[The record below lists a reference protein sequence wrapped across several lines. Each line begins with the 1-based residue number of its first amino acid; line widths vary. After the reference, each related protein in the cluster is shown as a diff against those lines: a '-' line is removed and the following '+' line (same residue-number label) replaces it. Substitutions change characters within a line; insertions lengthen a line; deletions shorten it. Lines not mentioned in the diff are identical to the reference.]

1 MPVLMSVTVLLM
13 IIVELIRYG
22 LHAPRHD
29 EGTSDHIAIM
39 LMFGQVPIMFWF
51 VATRRH
57 SVSVIL
63 PTLAIQLSLWAI
75 AFASAVTLT

>member
-1 MPVLMSVTVLLM
+1 MSATVLLM
-13 IIVELIRYG
+13 IVAELIRHG

-39 LMFGQVPIMFWF
+39 LMFGQIPIMLWF

-57 SVSVIL
+57 SVSAIL
-63 PTLAIQLSLWAI
+63 PVLTIQLALWTV
-75 AFASAVTLT
+75 AFVLAVTLT